1 MPKRKT
7 PETTLETQPI
17 EITLETETQTLRNN
31 LDNLKNKEGVIGYIL
46 RNSKS
51 ASIDLKDPTKIID
64 YAIISSTAH
73 ETGENLSKIFN
84 LGGIQKILMEGENTK
99 ILTLRIGEN
108 QLSIF
113 LEKTVDPEKILQETK
128 LT

>member
-7 PETTLETQPI
+7 PETSFETPI
-17 EITLETETQTLRNN
+17 EITLDTETQTLRNN
-31 LDNLKNKEGVIGYIL
+31 LDNLKDKEGVIGYIL
-46 RNSKS
+46 RNTKS

-84 LGGIQKILMEGENTK
+84 LGGIQKILIEGKNTK

-113 LEKTVDPEKILQETK
+113 LEKNVDPNKILQEVK

>member
-7 PETTLETQPI
+7 PETSFETPV
-17 EITLETETQTLRNN
+17 EITLDTETQTLRNS

-46 RNSKS
+46 RNTKS

-84 LGGIQKILMEGENTK
+84 LGGIQKILIEGKNTK

-113 LEKTVDPEKILQETK
+113 LEKNVDPNKILQEAK